1 MVQISDDF
9 DTLEDLTEK
18 SPGHA
23 LGLLRFYPPTS
34 KGLPMLRKLIA
45 VGAFCALAFAG
56 LLATASPPV
65 EVPMFEAVPIVSDV
79 SDVSASLIAA
89 DAAVVAI
96 IAIAAATIAG
106 LVLTIARQR
115 GGHGAATDRA
125 GPARYRPGRTI
136 FDPGRSMA

>member
-45 VGAFCALAFAG
+45 VGAFCALGFIG
-56 LLATASPPV
+56 LLAIASPPV
-65 EVPMFEAVPIVSDV
+65 EVPMLEVAPIV
-79 SDVSASLIAA
+79 SDVSASLVAA

-96 IAIAAATIAG
+96 IAIAVATIAG
-106 LVLTIARQR
+106 LVLTVARQR
-115 GGHGAATDRA
+115 GGHGAATDRS
-125 GPARYRPGRTI
+125 GLARYRPRRTI
-136 FDPGRSMA
+136 FDPGRSLA